1 MVQRLAFF
9 LFAAALAVNTAA
21 AATPKLSGHPGK
33 TEVAFVKAVQADLP
47 KRFATAA
54 DAERAGYFRFS
65 NEDDTGAISY
75 ANLQWQS
82 TDADHPS
89 ELWYDVNGKLIGADY
104 TVLRTNSP
112 KAPHLWGITPA
123 RWLEFK
129 KPHVHFILKKAD
141 GSLQYGMATSAE
153 KFTAAGGDLA
163 NPSADALVKVPMKTM
178 KIASASDVQ
187 KVFIFPALWDLQV
200 WVVPNPKGA
209 FAEKNPN
216 VVPSKTAEKGE
227 M

>member
-1 MVQRLAFF
+1 MVKRLAFF
-9 LFAAALAVNTAA
+9 LFAALLVGNVAT

-33 TEVAFVKAVQADLP
+33 TEIAFVKSIQADLP
-47 KRFATAA
+47 KRFATVA
-54 DAERAGYFRFS
+54 DAEKAGYFRFT
-65 NEDDTGAISY
+65 NEDSTGAISY

-82 TDADHPS
+82 ADAAHPS

-104 TVLRTNSP
+104 TVLRSSSP
-112 KAPHLWGITPA
+112 TAPHLWGINPA

-178 KIASASDVQ
+178 KIASASDVA
-187 KVFIFPALWDLQV
+187 KVFTFPALWDLEV
-200 WVVPNPKGA
+200 WVVPNPSGA
-209 FAEKNPN
+209 FAEKNPS
-216 VVPSKTAEKGE
+216 VVPSKSAEKGD